1 MVFFMGNENIYVKQL
16 LLINKKMDLMNEL
29 LIEVLK
35 ENSPR
40 TIIKYYNDYEELLKY
55 EEEM

>member
-1 MVFFMGNENIYVKQL
+1 MSDVNIYDQQL
-16 LLINKKMDLMNEL
+16 LLINKKIDLMNEL

-40 TIIKYYNDYEELLKY
+40 TIIKYYNDYEELLKDG
-55 EEEM
+55 EELY

>member
-1 MVFFMGNENIYVKQL
+1 MGNENIYVKQL